1 MLSRLLAGA
10 TVAAALL
17 FSSCASADPGYYP
30 WSNFVAMFTAEPRT
44 VVPLQT
50 NHEPGTVIVST
61 RERRLYL
68 VLGKGQAL
76 EPARSISAIRCTASM
91 ARTSRT
97 RSAQRRCPAVSV

>member
-30 WSNFVAMFTAEPRT
+30 WSNFFAMFTAEPRT

-50 NHEPGTVIVST
+50 SHEPGTVIVST

-76 EPARSISAIRCTASM
+76 RNWL
-91 ARTSRT
+91 
-97 RSAQRRCPAVSV
+97 RRIHMDRHCHDHCKA